1 MLAAIGLLASALIGG
16 PAAAFPER
24 PIRLMVPFAPGGASD
39 ILARAVGAKL
49 SERLGQPVVVE
60 NRGGASGITGTQAI
74 AEAPADGHHLLFGT
88 ISTLGV
94 NPALFAGRLPYDP
107 LTTFAPL
114 SLAAEVPLV
123 LVVNRTAPAGS
134 LRELVELSRAA
145 ENRFSYASG
154 GNGTSQHLAAELF
167 LSAAGVRGSAPG
179 MADLVAGHV
188 NLMFDNVNTALP
200 HIRGGTLRPLAVTG
214 ARRTALLP
222 DVPTLVELGYRD
234 VVVTTWFAFLAPAG
248 TPAPVQ
254 ATLADGIAAALRA
267 PDVAERLAQQGMEV
281 MAEPPAALAEHMRRE
296 IDKWRR
302 LVAERG
308 IRAD

>member
-1 MLAAIGLLASALIGG
+1 
-16 PAAAFPER
+16 
-24 PIRLMVPFAPGGASD
+24 MVPFAPGGASD

-49 SERLGQPVVVE
+49 TERFGQPVVVE

-74 AEAPADGHHLLFGT
+74 AESPADGHNIIFGT

-94 NPALFAGRLPYDP
+94 NPGLFAGRLPYDP
-107 LTTFAPL
+107 LTSFAPL

-134 LRELVELSRAA
+134 LRELVELSRAG
-145 ENRFSYASG
+145 ENRLNYASG
-154 GNGTSQHLAAELF
+154 GNGSSQHLAAELF
-167 LSAAGVRGSAPG
+167 LSSAGVRWTHVPYRGSAPG

-200 HIRGGTLRPLAVTG
+200 HIRAGTLRPLAVTG
-214 ARRTALLP
+214 ARRSALLP
-222 DVPTLVELGYRD
+222 DVPTMAELGYPD

-248 TPAPVQ
+248 TPAPIQ
-254 ATLADGIAAALRA
+254 AALAEGIAAALRA
-267 PDVAERLAQQGMEV
+267 PDVQERLTQQGMDIL
-281 MAEPPAALAEHMRRE
+281 AEPPAALREHMRRE
-296 IDKWRR
+296 IEKWRR